1 MQIHQ
6 SIVELTVQD
15 VGRSLYFYQGILG
28 FEKIM
33 EDQEQD
39 RIYWVLLGLNGF
51 QLSLKEEEKQ
61 RQEAPFLQGQPRGGS
76 MLLCF
81 QVNDIQATYA
91 HILQHCQTLNH
102 PHLTPCGATDFSMR
116 DLDGYVLTFQQ
127 EGDHT

>member
-1 MQIHQ
+1 MQIYQ
-6 SIVELTVQD
+6 SIVELTVQN
-15 VGRSLYFYQGILG
+15 VERSLSFYQELLG

-33 EDQEQD
+33 EDKQEDQ
-39 RIYWVLLGLNGF
+39 IYWVLLSLQGF

-61 RQEAPFLQGQPRGGS
+61 RQESPFLKGQPKGGS

-81 QVNDIQATYA
+81 HVHDIQATYS
-91 HILQHCQTLNH
+91 HVRQRCQTLNH

-127 EGDHT
+127 QGDHT